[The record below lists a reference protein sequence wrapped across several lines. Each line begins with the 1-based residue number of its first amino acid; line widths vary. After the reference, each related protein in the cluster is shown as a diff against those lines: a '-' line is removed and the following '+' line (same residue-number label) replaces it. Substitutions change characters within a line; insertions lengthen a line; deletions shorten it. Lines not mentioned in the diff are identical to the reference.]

1 MPRPATE
8 AARLG
13 SMILGRRY
21 TRFEDKIVTML
32 SPNANPANFSFQA
45 ESESERPRAAHEP
58 QLQAKPLARSS

>member
-1 MPRPATE
+1 
-8 AARLG
+8 
-13 SMILGRRY
+13 MILGRRY